1 MKKLPVWTEK
11 ELLMRILIASSISP
25 EAIEQLKKNHD
36 VVCAFNAS
44 VDRLKSLI
52 GDREIL
58 ICRSGVTISAEVMA
72 CAPKLKLI
80 IRAGSGTDNID
91 VDYVHR
97 RGIQLE
103 RIPEPGAKAVAEL
116 TFALMLGL
124 ARNLLHADRM
134 LRQGH
139 FAKNELSGYLL
150 RGKVLGIIGAGNIGA
165 LAGQMGAAWGMKVL
179 GCVEGPSPA
188 LAAELREKGIQL
200 TDCCEVIS
208 QADFLCLHVPL
219 TAATRDMINAEVLSR
234 MKPGSYLI
242 NMARGGVV
250 DEQALYQALIAG
262 KTLRGAALDVHQIE
276 KEGQVSPLAALPNVI
291 LTPHLGAQTVDSQR
305 EIGGRILEIVDS
317 FAAYEMVREPKQ
329 AVAHSPRRGASL
341 RHGSSFN
348 DFTKAIGFDLSAIKC
363 FAF

>member
-1 MKKLPVWTEK
+1 
-11 ELLMRILIASSISP
+11 MRILIASAIDP
-25 EAIEQLKKNHD
+25 KAIEKLRERHH
-36 VVCAFNAS
+36 VICAFNAS
-44 VDRLKSLI
+44 ENKLKALIHDR
-52 GDREIL
+52 DVL

-72 CAPKLKLI
+72 KAPELKLI

-91 VDYVHR
+91 VDYVRR

-116 TFALMLGL
+116 TFALMLAL

-139 FAKNELSGYLL
+139 FAKHELNGYLL
-150 RGKVLGIIGAGNIGA
+150 RGKVLGIIGAGNIGS
-165 LAGQMGAAWGMKVL
+165 LVGQMGAAWGMKVL

-188 LAAELREKGIQL
+188 IAAELAEKGIQL
-200 TDCCEVIS
+200 ADCCEVIS
-208 QADFLCLHVPL
+208 KADFLSLHVPL
-219 TAATRDMINAEVLSR
+219 SEATRNMIDADALSR

-250 DEQALYQALIAG
+250 NEQALYQALTAG
-262 KTLRGAALDVHQIE
+262 KGLRGAALDVHQVE

-291 LTPHLGAQTVDSQR
+291 LTPHIGAQTIDSQR
-305 EIGGRILEIVDS
+305 EIGGRILEIMDS
-317 FAAYEMVREPKQ
+317 FAAYQLIHETKQTRVPPKL
-329 AVAHSPRRGASL
+329 SSMKFM
-341 RHGSSFN
+341 GSSFHGTGTYV
-348 DFTKAIGFDLSAIKC
+348 DFSRIIDFDLGPIKC